1 MTQEPDFGSSLPD
14 TFADL
19 GDTSYGTAIDDYQ
32 AQMDDFDLKG
42 PNAQFLS
49 SNANYDE
56 EGSRGDNGSN
66 AALDE
71 ALEEIANLEKEIEDL
86 ENASAGLNGCSPIFF
101 NDNSYNTISGSV
113 CVSSREDGK
122 IDIVWGLTSSSRL
135 APGGGASGQYSFI
148 GNIKNASGGFVGSV
162 NSTNG
167 PYCPFQW
174 QQDQTFTKSA
184 SGTGVSGGTIH
195 PTASYI
201 DWFVAGNPAA
211 GRSYL

>member
-1 MTQEPDFGSSLPD
+1 MTKEPDFGSSLLD
-14 TFADL
+14 TFVDL

-32 AQMDDFDLKG
+32 SQMDDFDLKG

-66 AALDE
+66 VALDE
-71 ALEEIANLEKEIEDL
+71 ALEEIANLEGEIADL
-86 ENASAGLNGCSPIFF
+86 ENASAGLFGCSPIFF
-101 NDNSYNTISGSV
+101 NDNIYNTFSGNV
-113 CVSSREDGK
+113 CVSSRPDGK
-122 IDIVWGLTSSSRL
+122 IDIIWSLTSSSRL
-135 APGGGASGQYSFI
+135 SSGGGAGGQYGFQ
-148 GNIKNASGGFVGSV
+148 GNIKDANGNFVGSV

-174 QQDQTFTKSA
+174 ASNQTFIKSA
-184 SGTGVSGGTIH
+184 NGTGVSGGVIS
-195 PTASYI
+195 PLASYI
-201 DWFVAGNPAA
+201 DWFVAGNPPA